1 MMKMNHR
8 IQMYYDPDASEN
20 VMNRVFNP
28 RTRKRGH
35 GLRRG
40 ARAWR
45 DALALETLALRGL
58 YGLDVRVIIQV
69 ISDGKIRGDSQNF
82 VKLTCD
88 AVATGLGLPGDH
100 KFSVTVLPR
109 TRISDIDEPYIEITL
124 SDEEV
129 EPCNVPAVR
138 VTRSKQTTSHA
149 QSSIPQ
155 GLSKRNTCATP
166 AILATTSGL

>member
-1 MMKMNHR
+1 MNHR

-28 RTRKRGH
+28 QTRKRGH

-45 DALALETLALRGL
+45 DALALEILALRGL

-100 KFSVTVLPR
+100 RFSVQVLPR
-109 TRISDIDEPYIEITL
+109 ERRADENAPYIEITL
-124 SDEEV
+124 SDEDGV
-129 EPCNVPAVR
+129 DPCNVPAVK
-138 VTRSKQTTSHA
+138 VTKSKQTTSHA

-155 GLSKRNTCATP
+155 SLSKRNTCATP
-166 AILATTSGL
+166 AILATTSG